1 MPMSRSFCRQLAIQ
15 IRLIASTRAEVEA
28 AQARLAFTSGAL
40 HWFQPRQGRRGEWLI
55 YGSLILDAPANLAAT
70 DDHKHL

>member
-1 MPMSRSFCRQLAIQ
+1 MSTSNSFRRQSAVQ

-28 AQARLAFTSGAL
+28 ALAQLALTSGAL